1 MEKLDKNDVNSW
13 TEKRAFP
20 RIAHHN
26 DVKVYHP
33 DIGESMMKLRD
44 FSDSGVYLL
53 GQVNGRPEL
62 EDLVEIQI
70 QGLPVT
76 APKVPA
82 KIVRIEKA
90 GMAFQFC

>member
-1 MEKLDKNDVNSW
+1 MAKLDQNDLKSW

-26 DVKVYHP
+26 NVKVYHP
-33 DIGESMMKLRD
+33 KFGEAMMKVRD

-53 GQVNGRPEL
+53 GKLDAQPEL

-82 KIVRIEKA
+82 KIVRIEKV
-90 GMAFQFC
+90 GIAFRFC

>member
-1 MEKLDKNDVNSW
+1 LRW
-13 TEKRAFP
+13 TLTPEL
-20 RIAHHN
+20 
-26 DVKVYHP
+26 
-33 DIGESMMKLRD
+33 GETMMKVRD

-53 GQVNGRPEL
+53 GQFSDRPEL
-62 EDLVEIQI
+62 EDFVEIQI

-90 GMAFQFC
+90 GIAFQFC